1 MNKIKTGH
9 WEADAGLVNIPIGF
23 IPDYFMMVSMIATPV
38 FYHWWRSQE
47 SEEAAGQ
54 QEGIIETQT
63 THNLAAND
71 AGIIAYNAGSQTPT
85 ITDYASLISLSTTPT
100 AKTATAPG
108 TYTKPSV
115 GNAQDRGSIYECVTS
130 SSTALVEP
138 TWPSADGEQVTDSV
152 GNVWEKVNVSI
163 QRGGYQGV
171 VVEDNIQNNGEEM
184 YYVALQANED
194 VDHGDVDGWTSGI
207 DPDA

>member
-9 WEADAGLVNIPIGF
+9 WEADGGIVNIPIGF
-23 IPDYFMMVSMIATPV
+23 IPDYFMMATMISTPI

-47 SEEAAGQ
+47 SEEASGQ
-54 QEGIIETQT
+54 REGIIEAQT
-63 THNLAAND
+63 THTLAADD
-71 AGIIAYNAGSQTPT
+71 AGITAYEADSQTPT
-85 ITDYASLISLSTTPT
+85 ITDYATLISESTTPT

-108 TYTKPSV
+108 TYAKPSV

-138 TWPSADGEQVTDSV
+138 TWPSIDGAQVTDSA
-152 GNVWEKVNVSI
+152 GNVWEKVNVSR

-171 VVEDNIQNNGEEM
+171 IIEDNIQTDGEEM
-184 YYVALQANED
+184 YYVALQSNWD